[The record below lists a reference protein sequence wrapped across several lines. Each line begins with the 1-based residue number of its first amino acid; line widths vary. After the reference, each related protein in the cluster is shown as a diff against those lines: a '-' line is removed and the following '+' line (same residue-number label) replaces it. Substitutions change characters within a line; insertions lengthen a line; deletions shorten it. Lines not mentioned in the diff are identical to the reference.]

1 MRKIEQQMI
10 AAVKAK
16 KNWESG
22 NTRVEKVDEFMDV
35 YLHGNHIACVGW
47 QAVPN
52 PTTFKRWPTRTTVSR
67 LRALGINASI
77 RQFAPCINGE
87 PI

>member
-1 MRKIEQQMI
+1 MRKIEEQMV
-10 AAVKAK
+10 AAVQAK

-22 NTRVEKVDEFMDV
+22 NTRVEKAGAFMDV
-35 YLHGNHIACVGW
+35 YLHGNHIARVGW

-52 PTTFKRWPTRTTVSR
+52 LHAFRRLPTRTTVSR

-77 RQFAPCINGE
+77 HQGRAFVDGQI
-87 PI
+87 I